1 MKQRQLLL
9 VLGILIAAILL
20 GIWARKMS
28 RQGFEATPECQYS
41 NGISGFLPFCAND
54 LNDPFKCGMY
64 TSLDEAKV
72 ICSGNE
78 NCRGVVE
85 AKLPNRTLYQ
95 IRVGSGASDYT
106 SVEKMKEEMVGP
118 SEFETTYLIT
128 NLAQC
133 KPNKFASKIRAAG
146 DPPQLSFEPRARV
159 GGLGLPVIAQKAA
172 DSVPTGYTNIPND
185 VLVAVPVTDTK
196 YANGVIS
203 QPAPF
208 NPSEAGL
215 YTPSNPPPPPP
226 PGTPPLPPGGL
237 PPNGTLATPP
247 GGLPPGPPPTA

>member
-9 VLGILIAAILL
+9 VLGILVATILL
-20 GIWARKMS
+20 GIWLRKMS
-28 RQGFEATPECQYS
+28 REGFEVTPECQYS

-54 LNDPFKCGMY
+54 LNDPFKCGIY
-64 TSLDEAKV
+64 TNLDEAKV

-95 IRVGSGASDYT
+95 IRVGPGSSDYT
-106 SVEKMKEEMVGP
+106 SVEKMKEDMVGP

-159 GGLGLPVIAQKAA
+159 GGAGLPVIAQKAVG
-172 DSVPTGYTNIPND
+172 SVPAGYTNIPND

-196 YANGVIS
+196 YANGVVS

-215 YTPSNPPPPPP
+215 YTPSNPPPSGPP

-237 PPNGTLATPP
+237 PP
-247 GGLPPGPPPTA
+247 GPPPTA